1 MRLFRFLTVVLFILV
16 TGVYAWFYFYN
27 EANVDLTIPEI
38 SFGAEVIEVPVD
50 ADEAALLK
58 DVRAQDE
65 KDGDLTGSVIV
76 EKISNFIEKGLS
88 NVTYAVV
95 DSDRHTVKATR
106 RVRYLDYRS
115 PRFTFSRAMLF
126 DVGSQFN
133 ILEALGAVDMI
144 DGDISGRV
152 KLTGSDLSV
161 NVPGVYTMQAQV
173 TNSKGDV
180 GYLNFNVTM
189 VPPRRG
195 APVVSLTDY
204 LIYLKQGGGFIP
216 EGYLKEVTLNEQPLI
231 NYALEITS
239 DVNMARTGV
248 YQVTYTVTDERGNI
262 GETDLLVV
270 VEE

>member
-16 TGVYAWFYFYN
+16 TGVYAWFHFYN

-58 DVRAQDE
+58 DVLAHDE

-76 EKISNFIEKGLS
+76 EKISNFVEKGLS

-189 VPPRRG
+189 NPARRN
-195 APVVSLTDY
+195 ALKASLTDY
-204 LIYLKQGGGFIP
+204 LVYLKTGESFTPEAFLKDVTQG
-216 EGYLKEVTLNEQPLI
+216 EQPVTD
-231 NYALEITS
+231 YALEVDS
-239 DVNMARTGV
+239 DVNRFRAGV
-248 YQVTYTVTDERGNI
+248 YRAGFLVTDPKGNT
-262 GETDLLVV
+262 GETELIVI